1 MKFFTKDER
10 NTVFFLTIA
19 FMVGVSILYVRDNNR
34 NTELKFIEINE
45 EIADIV
51 KSDNALSEKIN
62 LNIAGKDELISL
74 PGIGPVT
81 AEKIIAKRL
90 EMCSF
95 SSIEDLL
102 LVPGIGVKTIEK
114 LKILLNY
121 KWEIE
126 NCIHKIY

>member
-10 NTVFFLTIA
+10 NTVLFLTIA

-45 EIADIV
+45 EVADIV

-90 EMCSF
+90 EMGSF

-102 LVPGIGVKTIEK
+102 LVPGIGIKTIEK
-114 LKILLNY
+114 
-121 KWEIE
+121 IE
-126 NCIHKIY
+126 DFIEL